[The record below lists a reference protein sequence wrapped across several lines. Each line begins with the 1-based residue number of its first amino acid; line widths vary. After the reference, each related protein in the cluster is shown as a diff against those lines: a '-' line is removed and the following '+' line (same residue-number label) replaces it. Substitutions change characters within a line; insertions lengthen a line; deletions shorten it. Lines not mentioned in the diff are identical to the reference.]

1 MTILKKAMTQTW
13 RCVEGNPCCWTQLWQ
28 VQGLSCPPEWGRV
41 QSGEHP
47 MFATPIATAH
57 CRQIG
62 WKENMHI
69 WGKTGQFSSENQ
81 LWTDVILQ
89 IFSADTAVDQRQ
101 IFSCVLTLAQPD
113 LKNKFRSRAVL
124 FFSFSAAEVL
134 WFVLTLKIQN
144 KICANDIPISQL
156 VLATLLPLC
165 RTSASTNASTRTL
178 LRAECPTFQPN
189 HSNYKTC
196 NKTVSALNE

>member
-1 MTILKKAMTQTW
+1 MAV
-13 RCVEGNPCCWTQLWQ
+13 RG
-28 VQGLSCPPEWGRV
+28 
-41 QSGEHP
+41 GESMLP
-47 MFATPIATAH
+47 
-57 CRQIG
+57 
-62 WKENMHI
+62 
-69 WGKTGQFSSENQ
+69 
-81 LWTDVILQ
+81 
-89 IFSADTAVDQRQ
+89 DTAVVGAGTQLSPQVGRAAEWGASHVCNSHCNYPLQTDRLNGEYAYLGEDRAFFKLFISEQMWFCRYVLQIQQWQ
-101 IFSCVLTLAQPD
+101 IFSCVLTLVQPD
-113 LKNKFRSRAVL
+113 LKSKFRSRALL
-124 FFSFSAAEVL
+124 FFSLSAAEVL

-178 LRAECPTFQPN
+178 LRAECPTFQSN